1 MNQCLIFLWKICFIC
16 SCVQES
22 NFGVAADA
30 LAALSLHDKYLETT
44 VFMSNFIFQ
53 EGMQE
58 AKSNIEFL
66 QILKEPC
73 EKLET
78 LLPVN
83 IPDIIPT
90 LLQNIRV
97 IWVNSPYFNTR

>member
-1 MNQCLIFLWKICFIC
+1 
-16 SCVQES
+16 V
-22 NFGVAADA
+22 DA
-30 LAALSLHDKYLETT
+30 LAALSLHDKYRETT
-44 VFMSNFIFQ
+44 VFMSNFVFQ

-78 LLPVN
+78 LLPVD

-97 IWVNSPYFNTR
+97 IWVNSPCFNTR

>member
-1 MNQCLIFLWKICFIC
+1 VFDYPVEDLCIMC

-22 NFGVAADA
+22 KFDVAADA

-44 VFMSNFIFQ
+44 VFVSNFVFQ

-66 QILKEPC
+66 QILEEPC

-83 IPDIIPT
+83 IPDIIPI

-97 IWVNSPYFNTR
+97 MWVNSPYFNTR

>member
-1 MNQCLIFLWKICFIC
+1 
-16 SCVQES
+16 
-22 NFGVAADA
+22 
-30 LAALSLHDKYLETT
+30 
-44 VFMSNFIFQ
+44 
-53 EGMQE
+53 MQE

-73 EKLET
+73 VKLDET
-78 LLPVN
+78 LLPAN

-97 IWVNSPYFNTR
+97 IWVNSPYFNSR

>member
-1 MNQCLIFLWKICFIC
+1 MNQCLIFLWNICFIC
-16 SCVQES
+16 SWVQGS
-22 NFGVAADA
+22 NFGVAAV
-30 LAALSLHDKYLETT
+30 AAFSIHEKYHETR
-44 VFMSNFIFQ
+44 VFISNFVFQ
-53 EGMQE
+53 EGMKE

-97 IWVNSPYFNTR
+97 IWVNSPCFNTR